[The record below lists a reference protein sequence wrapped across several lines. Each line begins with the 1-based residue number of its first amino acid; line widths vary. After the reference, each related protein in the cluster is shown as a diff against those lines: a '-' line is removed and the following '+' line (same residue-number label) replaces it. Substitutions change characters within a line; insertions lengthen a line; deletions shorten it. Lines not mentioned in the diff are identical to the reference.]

1 MLFDSIDHIAI
12 ISSDYQKAKDFY
24 VDKLGF
30 KVKREV
36 ERKDRDDFIITLE
49 APNGILIELF
59 IEKDPPRRVT
69 RPEAAGLRH
78 LAFRVQDIEE
88 SVEKLNKKGIETEEI
103 RIDPPEWEEN
113 DLLHGSRR
121 TPVGIT
127 RVIFTPP
134 PFLSKERLLMH

>member
-49 APNGILIELF
+49 APNGILVELF
-59 IEKDPPRRVT
+59 IEKNPPRRVT

-78 LAFRVQDIEE
+78 LAFRVQDREKR
-88 SVEKLNKKGIETEEI
+88 VEKLKKKGIETEEI
-103 RIDPPEWEEN
+103 RIDPQNGKRMTFFMDPDGLPLE
-113 DLLHGSRR
+113 LH
-121 TPVGIT
+121 
-127 RVIFTPP
+127 
-134 PFLSKERLLMH
+134 E

>member
-59 IEKDPPRRVT
+59 IERNPPRRVT

-78 LAFRVQDIEE
+78 LAFRVQDIEK

-103 RIDPPEWEEN
+103 RIDPQNGKRMTFFMDPDGLPLE
-113 DLLHGSRR
+113 LH
-121 TPVGIT
+121 
-127 RVIFTPP
+127 
-134 PFLSKERLLMH
+134 E

>member
-49 APNGILIELF
+49 APNGIEIELF
-59 IEKDPPRRVT
+59 IEKNPPRRVT

-78 LAFRVQDIEE
+78 LAFRVQDIEK
-88 SVEKLNKKGIETEEI
+88 SVETLNKKGIATEEI
-103 RIDPPEWEEN
+103 RIDPQNGKRMTFFMDPDGLPLE
-113 DLLHGSRR
+113 LH
-121 TPVGIT
+121 
-127 RVIFTPP
+127 
-134 PFLSKERLLMH
+134 E

>member
-59 IEKDPPRRVT
+59 IEKNPPRRVT

-88 SVEKLNKKGIETEEI
+88 SIEKLNKKGIETEEI
-103 RIDPPEWEEN
+103 RIDPQNGKRMTFFMDPDGLPLE
-113 DLLHGSRR
+113 LH
-121 TPVGIT
+121 
-127 RVIFTPP
+127 
-134 PFLSKERLLMH
+134 E

>member
-59 IEKDPPRRVT
+59 IEKNPPRRVT

-78 LAFRVQDIEE
+78 LAFRVQDIEN

-103 RIDPPEWEEN
+103 RIDPQNGKRMTFFMDPDGLPLE
-113 DLLHGSRR
+113 LH
-121 TPVGIT
+121 
-127 RVIFTPP
+127 
-134 PFLSKERLLMH
+134 E

>member
-49 APNGILIELF
+49 APNGILVELF
-59 IEKDPPRRVT
+59 IEKNPPRRVT

-88 SVEKLNKKGIETEEI
+88 SEEKLKKKGIETEEI
-103 RIDPPEWEEN
+103 RIDPQNGKRMTFFMDPDGLPLE
-113 DLLHGSRR
+113 LH
-121 TPVGIT
+121 
-127 RVIFTPP
+127 
-134 PFLSKERLLMH
+134 E

>member
-49 APNGILIELF
+49 APNGIEIELF
-59 IEKDPPRRVT
+59 IERNPPRRVT

-103 RIDPPEWEEN
+103 RIDPQNGKRMTFFMDPDGLPLE
-113 DLLHGSRR
+113 LH
-121 TPVGIT
+121 
-127 RVIFTPP
+127 
-134 PFLSKERLLMH
+134 E

>member
-59 IEKDPPRRVT
+59 IERNPPRRVT

-88 SVEKLNKKGIETEEI
+88 SVEKLNEKGIETEEI
-103 RIDPPEWEEN
+103 RIDPQNGKRMTFFMDPDGLPLE
-113 DLLHGSRR
+113 LH
-121 TPVGIT
+121 
-127 RVIFTPP
+127 
-134 PFLSKERLLMH
+134 E

>member
-49 APNGILIELF
+49 ASNGILIELF
-59 IEKDPPRRVT
+59 IERNPPRRVT

-103 RIDPPEWEEN
+103 RIDPQNGKRMTFFMDPDGLPLE
-113 DLLHGSRR
+113 LH
-121 TPVGIT
+121 
-127 RVIFTPP
+127 
-134 PFLSKERLLMH
+134 E

>member
-49 APNGILIELF
+49 ASNGILIELF
-59 IEKDPPRRVT
+59 IEKNPPRRVT

-103 RIDPPEWEEN
+103 RIDPQNGKRMTFFMDPDGLPLE
-113 DLLHGSRR
+113 LH
-121 TPVGIT
+121 
-127 RVIFTPP
+127 
-134 PFLSKERLLMH
+134 E

>member
-59 IEKDPPRRVT
+59 IERNPPRRAT

-78 LAFRVQDIEE
+78 LAFRVQDIEK
-88 SVEKLNKKGIETEEI
+88 SIEKLNKKGIETEEI
-103 RIDPPEWEEN
+103 RIDPQNGKRMTFFMDPDGLPLE
-113 DLLHGSRR
+113 LH
-121 TPVGIT
+121 
-127 RVIFTPP
+127 
-134 PFLSKERLLMH
+134 E

>member
-59 IEKDPPRRVT
+59 VERNPPRRVT

-78 LAFRVQDIEE
+78 LAFRVKDIEK

-103 RIDPPEWEEN
+103 RIDPQNGKRMTFFMDPDGLPLE
-113 DLLHGSRR
+113 LH
-121 TPVGIT
+121 
-127 RVIFTPP
+127 
-134 PFLSKERLLMH
+134 E

>member
-30 KVKREV
+30 KVRREV

-59 IEKDPPRRVT
+59 IEKNPPRRVT

-103 RIDPPEWEEN
+103 RIDPQNGKRMTFFMDPDGLPLE
-113 DLLHGSRR
+113 LH
-121 TPVGIT
+121 
-127 RVIFTPP
+127 
-134 PFLSKERLLMH
+134 E

>member
-49 APNGILIELF
+49 APNGILVELF
-59 IEKDPPRRVT
+59 IERNPPRRVT

-103 RIDPPEWEEN
+103 RIDPQNGKRMTFFMDPDGLPLE
-113 DLLHGSRR
+113 LH
-121 TPVGIT
+121 
-127 RVIFTPP
+127 
-134 PFLSKERLLMH
+134 E

>member
-12 ISSDYQKAKDFY
+12 ISSDYKKAKDFY

-59 IEKDPPRRVT
+59 IEKNPPRRVT

-88 SVEKLNKKGIETEEI
+88 SEEKLKKKGIETEEI
-103 RIDPPEWEEN
+103 RIDPQNGKRMTFFMDPDGLPLE
-113 DLLHGSRR
+113 LH
-121 TPVGIT
+121 
-127 RVIFTPP
+127 
-134 PFLSKERLLMH
+134 E

>member
-1 MLFDSIDHIAI
+1 MFFDSIDHIAI

-103 RIDPPEWEEN
+103 RIDPQNGKRMTFFMDPDGLPLE
-113 DLLHGSRR
+113 LH
-121 TPVGIT
+121 
-127 RVIFTPP
+127 
-134 PFLSKERLLMH
+134 E

>member
-49 APNGILIELF
+49 APNGILVELF
-59 IEKDPPRRVT
+59 IERNPPRRVT

-103 RIDPPEWEEN
+103 RIDPQNGKRMTFFIDPDGLPLE
-113 DLLHGSRR
+113 LH
-121 TPVGIT
+121 
-127 RVIFTPP
+127 
-134 PFLSKERLLMH
+134 E

>member
-49 APNGILIELF
+49 APNGIEIELF
-59 IEKDPPRRVT
+59 IEKNPPRRVT

-103 RIDPPEWEEN
+103 RIDPQNGKRLTFFMDPDGLPLE
-113 DLLHGSRR
+113 LH
-121 TPVGIT
+121 
-127 RVIFTPP
+127 
-134 PFLSKERLLMH
+134 E

>member
-59 IEKDPPRRVT
+59 IEKNPPRRVT

-103 RIDPPEWEEN
+103 RIDPQNGKRMIFFMDPDGLPLE
-113 DLLHGSRR
+113 LH
-121 TPVGIT
+121 
-127 RVIFTPP
+127 
-134 PFLSKERLLMH
+134 E

>member
-59 IEKDPPRRVT
+59 IEKNPPRRVT

-78 LAFRVQDIEE
+78 LAFRVQDIEK

-103 RIDPPEWEEN
+103 RIDPQNRKRMTFFMDPDGLPLE
-113 DLLHGSRR
+113 LH
-121 TPVGIT
+121 
-127 RVIFTPP
+127 
-134 PFLSKERLLMH
+134 E

>member
-12 ISSDYQKAKDFY
+12 ISSDYKKAKDFY

-59 IEKDPPRRVT
+59 IEKNPPRRVT

-78 LAFRVQDIEE
+78 LAFRVQDIEK
-88 SVEKLNKKGIETEEI
+88 SVEKLKKKGIETEEI
-103 RIDPPEWEEN
+103 RIDPQNGKRMTFFMDPDGLPLE
-113 DLLHGSRR
+113 LH
-121 TPVGIT
+121 
-127 RVIFTPP
+127 
-134 PFLSKERLLMH
+134 E

>member
-59 IEKDPPRRVT
+59 IERNPPRRVT

-88 SVEKLNKKGIETEEI
+88 SLEKLNEKGIETEEI
-103 RIDPPEWEEN
+103 RIDPQNGKRMTFFMDPDGLPLE
-113 DLLHGSRR
+113 LH
-121 TPVGIT
+121 
-127 RVIFTPP
+127 
-134 PFLSKERLLMH
+134 E

>member
-59 IEKDPPRRVT
+59 IEKNHPRRVT

-103 RIDPPEWEEN
+103 RIDPQNGKRMTFFMDPDGLPLE
-113 DLLHGSRR
+113 LH
-121 TPVGIT
+121 
-127 RVIFTPP
+127 
-134 PFLSKERLLMH
+134 E

>member
-30 KVKREV
+30 KVKREE
-36 ERKDRDDFIITLE
+36 ERKDRDDFLITLE
-49 APNGILIELF
+49 PPNGIEIELF

-103 RIDPPEWEEN
+103 RIDPQNGKRMTFFMDPDGLPLE
-113 DLLHGSRR
+113 LH
-121 TPVGIT
+121 
-127 RVIFTPP
+127 
-134 PFLSKERLLMH
+134 E

>member
-59 IEKDPPRRVT
+59 VEKNPPRRVT

-78 LAFRVQDIEE
+78 LAFRVQDIEK

-103 RIDPPEWEEN
+103 RIDPQNGKRMTFFMDPDGLPLE
-113 DLLHGSRR
+113 LH
-121 TPVGIT
+121 
-127 RVIFTPP
+127 
-134 PFLSKERLLMH
+134 E

>member
-30 KVKREV
+30 KVRREV

-59 IEKDPPRRVT
+59 IEKNPPRRVT

-78 LAFRVQDIEE
+78 LAFRVQDIEK
-88 SVEKLNKKGIETEEI
+88 SIEKLNKKGIETEEI
-103 RIDPPEWEEN
+103 RIDPQNGKRMTFFMDPDGLPLE
-113 DLLHGSRR
+113 LH
-121 TPVGIT
+121 
-127 RVIFTPP
+127 
-134 PFLSKERLLMH
+134 E

>member
-59 IEKDPPRRVT
+59 IEKNPPRRVT

-88 SVEKLNKKGIETEEI
+88 SVEMLNKKGIETEEI
-103 RIDPPEWEEN
+103 RIDPQNGKRMTFFMDPDGLPLE
-113 DLLHGSRR
+113 LH
-121 TPVGIT
+121 
-127 RVIFTPP
+127 
-134 PFLSKERLLMH
+134 E

>member
-49 APNGILIELF
+49 VPNGILIELF
-59 IEKDPPRRVT
+59 IEKNPPRRVT

-103 RIDPPEWEEN
+103 RIDPQNGKRMTFFMDPDGLPLE
-113 DLLHGSRR
+113 LH
-121 TPVGIT
+121 
-127 RVIFTPP
+127 
-134 PFLSKERLLMH
+134 E

>member
-59 IEKDPPRRVT
+59 IEKNPPRRVT

-103 RIDPPEWEEN
+103 RIDPQNGKRITFFMDPDGLPLE
-113 DLLHGSRR
+113 LH
-121 TPVGIT
+121 
-127 RVIFTPP
+127 
-134 PFLSKERLLMH
+134 E

>member
-59 IEKDPPRRVT
+59 IERNPPRRVT

-88 SVEKLNKKGIETEEI
+88 SGEKLNEKGIETEEI
-103 RIDPPEWEEN
+103 RIDPQNGKRMTFFIDPDGLPLE
-113 DLLHGSRR
+113 LH
-121 TPVGIT
+121 
-127 RVIFTPP
+127 
-134 PFLSKERLLMH
+134 E

>member
-1 MLFDSIDHIAI
+1 MLFDSIDRIAI

-59 IEKDPPRRVT
+59 IEKNPPRRVT

-88 SVEKLNKKGIETEEI
+88 SVEMLNKKGIETEEI
-103 RIDPPEWEEN
+103 RIDPQNGKRMTFFMDPDGLPLE
-113 DLLHGSRR
+113 LH
-121 TPVGIT
+121 
-127 RVIFTPP
+127 
-134 PFLSKERLLMH
+134 E

>member
-30 KVKREV
+30 KVKKEV

-59 IEKDPPRRVT
+59 IEKNPPRRVT

-103 RIDPPEWEEN
+103 RIDPQNGKRMTFFMDPDGLPLE
-113 DLLHGSRR
+113 LH
-121 TPVGIT
+121 
-127 RVIFTPP
+127 
-134 PFLSKERLLMH
+134 E

>member
-1 MLFDSIDHIAI
+1 M
-12 ISSDYQKAKDFY
+12 SSDYQKAKDFY

-59 IEKDPPRRVT
+59 IEKNPPRRVT

-103 RIDPPEWEEN
+103 RIDPQNGKRMTFFMDPDGLPLE
-113 DLLHGSRR
+113 LH
-121 TPVGIT
+121 
-127 RVIFTPP
+127 
-134 PFLSKERLLMH
+134 E

>member
-12 ISSDYQKAKDFY
+12 ISSDYKKAKDFY

-59 IEKDPPRRVT
+59 IEKNPPKRVT

-78 LAFRVQDIEE
+78 LAFRVQDIEK
-88 SVEKLNKKGIETEEI
+88 SVEKLKKKGIETEEI
-103 RIDPPEWEEN
+103 RIDPQNGKRMTFFMDPDGLPLE
-113 DLLHGSRR
+113 LH
-121 TPVGIT
+121 
-127 RVIFTPP
+127 
-134 PFLSKERLLMH
+134 E

>member
-36 ERKDRDDFIITLE
+36 ERKERDDFIITLE
-49 APNGILIELF
+49 ASNGILIELF
-59 IEKDPPRRVT
+59 IEKNPPRRVT

-78 LAFRVQDIEE
+78 LAFRVQDREK

-103 RIDPPEWEEN
+103 RIDPQNGKRMTFFMDPDGLPLE
-113 DLLHGSRR
+113 LH
-121 TPVGIT
+121 
-127 RVIFTPP
+127 
-134 PFLSKERLLMH
+134 E

>member
-59 IEKDPPRRVT
+59 IEKNPPRRVT

-88 SVEKLNKKGIETEEI
+88 SVEKLNKQGIETEEI
-103 RIDPPEWEEN
+103 RIDPQNGKRMTFFMDPDGLPLE
-113 DLLHGSRR
+113 LH
-121 TPVGIT
+121 
-127 RVIFTPP
+127 
-134 PFLSKERLLMH
+134 E